1 MKEGKRIKLM
11 GTEFTATATSSV
23 VMLSAKAI
31 AGAVITVFLILILN
45 SLFKKNHEVKRILF
59 FLLVSVILITSIIL
73 FTTALDN
80 IQNIASNTTFLG
92 VIF

>member
-1 MKEGKRIKLM
+1 M

-23 VMLSAKAI
+23 VVLCARAI
-31 AGAVITVFLILILN
+31 AGAVIAVFLILILN
-45 SLFKKNHEVKRILF
+45 SLLKKNHEVKRILF
-59 FLLVSVILITSIIL
+59 ILLVSVILITSTIL

-80 IQNIASNTTFLG
+80 IQNIAINSVFMG